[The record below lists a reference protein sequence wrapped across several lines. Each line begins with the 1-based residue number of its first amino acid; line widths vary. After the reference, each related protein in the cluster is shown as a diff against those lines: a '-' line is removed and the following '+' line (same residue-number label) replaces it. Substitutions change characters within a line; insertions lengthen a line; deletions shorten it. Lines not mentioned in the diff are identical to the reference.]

1 MMERKKNL
9 KMTTSNIVS
18 LIVVFTL
25 VFLVFYIQWVL
36 TKFFRKSKE
45 DILEILNRLESGIN
59 RVKEDA
65 IEITKEGEIKK

>member
-1 MMERKKNL
+1 
-9 KMTTSNIVS
+9 MTTSNIVS

-25 VFLVFYIQWVL
+25 VFLVFYVQWVL
-36 TKFFRKSKE
+36 TRFFRKSKE

>member
-1 MMERKKNL
+1 
-9 KMTTSNIVS
+9 MTTSNIVS

-25 VFLVFYIQWVL
+25 VFLVFYVQWVL
-36 TKFFRKSKE
+36 TRFFRKSKE
-45 DILEILNRLESGIN
+45 DILEILNRLETGLN

>member
-1 MMERKKNL
+1 
-9 KMTTSNIVS
+9 MTTSNIVS

-25 VFLVFYIQWVL
+25 VFLVFYVQWVL
-36 TKFFRKSKE
+36 TRFFRKSKE
-45 DILEILNRLESGIN
+45 DILEILNRLETGIN

>member
-1 MMERKKNL
+1 
-9 KMTTSNIVS
+9 MTTSNIVS

-25 VFLVFYIQWVL
+25 VFLVFYVQWVL
-36 TKFFRKSKE
+36 TRFFRKSKE
-45 DILEILNRLESGIN
+45 DILEILNRLETDIN

>member
-1 MMERKKNL
+1 
-9 KMTTSNIVS
+9 MTTSNIVS

-25 VFLVFYIQWVL
+25 VFLVFYVQWVL

-45 DILEILNRLESGIN
+45 DILEILNRLETGIN

>member
-1 MMERKKNL
+1 
-9 KMTTSNIVS
+9 MTTSNIVS

-25 VFLVFYIQWVL
+25 VFLVFYVQWIL

-45 DILEILNRLESGIN
+45 DILEILNRLETGIN

>member
-1 MMERKKNL
+1 
-9 KMTTSNIVS
+9 MTTSNIVS